1 MDKKNNFIKKIQKII
16 VALFVIFT
24 VTGQGPLVQKAFA
37 DDTPSYVFKVENPS
51 IQSAYFNIFNAIK
64 VLFGGAQNNNNSTY
78 KTYTGLL
85 KLVFVLSSFFI
96 FANGVVKIFSGGET
110 AAKSAL
116 GDYIRYL
123 LIGFTLLFVLYSWKD
138 SIQISTDNPDTF
150 CSDQQS
156 AEGAHTDDVI
166 DNFPGLLAF
175 TFTFINKVGLKTSN
189 IVQTVYGSTTEFQT
203 SKNYGYMGALK
214 SNMKVLN
221 VDINDIHYNQN
232 DSGSDAARVDLGNR
246 YEALISKCIFI
257 PFTSCSAGT
266 SRAVQI
272 KNSKDIFDALA
283 DLYKNNPEICNGT
296 KARDYKLQ
304 YGGETIKCGDF
315 WDNVKKTTTSW
326 KNKLACGVPDVT
338 KGGISLFSKDLSTP
352 QVSDLQSVALQV
364 GLVGQMQKTYSQLGL
379 GINGIGYAAGK
390 TRTEFLQTSL
400 ASGAYMSQMLP
411 LLQMVIRAL
420 LYAFFPFVFIVVLL
434 PGGLDVLKQ
443 YFQTILWVE
452 LWTPTAGILNMFM
465 LDYAQGRL
473 QQQYGNNGIN
483 FNNITY
489 YLSNDS
495 IIAGIAGYLYIS
507 VPALTWLI
515 LKGSG
520 QMLGNIA
527 GAIGAGMSKNI
538 QTQSMNQDAAEMKKY
553 EEFNKNTPGYV
564 SMAEMSHYEAI
575 QKGAI
580 AGGALAGTE
589 SISLETQSEGAFKG
603 SYVETA
609 KNAGQSI
616 QAFNSIAAHTN
627 TSVSDAALTFGSL
640 EGATTGTNMGVKASN
655 MTVGE
660 AEVMGMDNAVK
671 EKNIAVGKITS
682 GAYHTDSSH
691 AKKGNAKGDLTEFKK
706 LESGYQEESDVGMN
720 KTMAEGL
727 KRQELIKKGGMKL
740 LNQSHIARQ
749 VINASASEAAAEG
762 DIKSLNDMRKN
773 GEIKTSHSKGGVING
788 VSLSSK
794 FHKDVVTGDAVN
806 TLNQSF
812 GAAAIGK
819 STKIMDGGNAATHFE
834 KEVAGNAWS
843 DMKNQGVGKA
853 AEKWENKGEVPADF
867 VKKESKKPKEP
878 KKSKEPKKPKEP
890 KNNTI
895 STGIKNAENFV
906 KTNEDKIVKGIKKGV
921 KELFNDNDT
930 EPEPSVNSENIIS
943 KGMKNAKNF
952 LEQGANELNKLLGDH
967 SKPTSPKA
975 PASPKPKAPQGGD
988 SHSKPT
994 SPLESQAKSFKNTTN
1009 SLSSQK
1015 VSLEKALNAGGEAII
1030 GNDIGKSVG
1039 AMHNLEKDKDM
1050 YIKNG
1055 MANEMASQ
1063 QAMAAKVAAQGGA
1076 NGYTQTQAMA
1086 SRLAADAQQGETF
1099 GKVKQDLQANGMSS
1113 DNAKKMADQIKKG
1126 LAEGGAEAAKKIAD
1140 ALKNVDGLE
1149 KNKADFGAQKAT
1161 AAQNS
1166 EYHDATNMFG
1176 NQVFSNGMLTGL
1188 GQEAYSAQGSIEL
1201 AKSTAAFTDAAK
1213 QKQSQMIDSL
1223 EQKYEN
1229 IYKQNNAF
1237 MDPLGS
1243 GAKAYAESR
1252 LMSDGLM
1259 SSNGTYNLGK
1269 GFMVAEA
1276 TSSQMKASF
1285 IDGTTGATMNL
1296 GLGSDSISGGI
1307 NEGLN
1312 YNFNDSY
1319 SYNSGAHV
1327 NYDFETTAGTHIVG
1341 VTGVKIGKSVGQVA
1355 STVADVVPEGR
1366 IFKGY
1371 QRVKNYAQE
1380 RMNRNN

>member
-1 MDKKNNFIKKIQKII
+1 MNKKNNLIKKIQKII
-16 VALFVIFT
+16 IALFVIFT

-37 DDTPSYVFKVENPS
+37 DDAPSYVFKVENPS

-64 VLFGGAQNNNNSTY
+64 VLFGGAENNDNSTY

-85 KLVFVLSSFFI
+85 KLVFVLSSFFV
-96 FANGVVKIFSGGET
+96 FANGVIKIFSGGDT

-138 SIQISTDNPDTF
+138 SVQITTDNPDTF
-150 CSDQQS
+150 CDSQQS
-156 AEGAHTDDVI
+156 AEGSHTDDVI

-175 TFTFINKVGLKTSN
+175 TFTFINKVGLETSQ

-214 SNMKVLN
+214 SNMKVLQI
-221 VDINDIHYNQN
+221 DINDIHYDQN
-232 DSGSDAARVDLGNR
+232 DTDSDAVHADLGNR
-246 YEALISKCIFI
+246 YGALISKCIFV
-257 PFTSCSAGT
+257 PFTSCEAGT
-266 SRAVQI
+266 NRAVQI
-272 KNSKDIFDALA
+272 KRSKDIYDTLA
-283 DLYKNNPEICNGT
+283 NLYENNPEICNGV

-315 WDNVKKTTTSW
+315 WDNIKKITDDW
-326 KNKLACGVPDVT
+326 KNELSCNIPNVT
-338 KGGISLFSKDLSTP
+338 KGGISLFTKDLSQP
-352 QVSDLQSVALQV
+352 QTSDLQSIALQV
-364 GLVGQMQKTYSQLGL
+364 GLVGQMQKTYAQLGL
-379 GINGIGYAAGK
+379 GVNGIGYAAGK

-473 QQQYGNNGIN
+473 QQQYKSDGIN
-483 FNNITY
+483 FDNLTY

-520 QMLGNIA
+520 YMLGNIA

-538 QTQSMNQDAAEMKKY
+538 QTQSINQDAAELKKY
-553 EEFNKNTPGYV
+553 EEFAKNTPDYV

-575 QKGAI
+575 QKGDI
-580 AGGALAGTE
+580 AGGALAGTK
-589 SISLETQSEGAFKG
+589 SISLDTQGEGSFKS

-616 QAFNSIAAHTN
+616 QAFNSIAGHTN
-627 TSVSDAALTFGSL
+627 ASVSDTALMAGTL
-640 EGATTGTNMGVKASN
+640 DGATAGANMGVKASN

-660 AEVMGMDNAVK
+660 AEVMGMDSAYNETNTA
-671 EKNIAVGKITS
+671 IGKMTS
-682 GAYHTDSSH
+682 GAYHSDGSH
-691 AKKGNAKGDLTEFKK
+691 ARIGNAKGDLTEFNK
-706 LESGYQEESDVGMN
+706 LTSGYREQSDVGMN
-720 KTMAEGL
+720 NIMAEGL
-727 KRQELIKKGGMKL
+727 KRQKLIKKGGMEL
-740 LNQSHIARQ
+740 LNQSHVAHQ
-749 VINASASEAAAEG
+749 VASAIASEASAEG
-762 DIKSLNDMRKN
+762 DIKALNDMRKN
-773 GEIKTSHSKGGVING
+773 GEIKTSHSKGGVINDF
-788 VSLSSK
+788 SLSSK
-794 FHKDVVTGDAVN
+794 FRDRLIKGFAAHALDD
-806 TLNQSF
+806 SF
-812 GAAAIGK
+812 GVAAIGK
-819 STKIMDGGNAATHFE
+819 SVNAMDGGNVARHLE
-834 KEVAGNAWS
+834 KGISYGAWN
-843 DMKNQGVGKA
+843 DMKNQAAGKA
-853 AEKWENKGEVPADF
+853 AEGWEDKGEVPADF
-867 VKKESKKPKEP
+867 VKKKLEEALKSKNANSSKKI
-878 KKSKEPKKPKEP
+878 
-890 KNNTI
+890 NLNMFD
-895 STGIKNAENFV
+895 KNASKKTYNDPNSSPLINLNGANNIMHVGDGENEGTVGRNSTNLSTEELKELGANQFNKPTHSSPKTNSHHNPTSSSTSQTKSV
-906 KTNEDKIVKGIKKGV
+906 KTAAA
-921 KELFNDNDT
+921 
-930 EPEPSVNSENIIS
+930 ENAGNFS
-943 KGMKNAKNF
+943 NA
-952 LEQGANELNKLLGDH
+952 
-967 SKPTSPKA
+967 
-975 PASPKPKAPQGGD
+975 
-988 SHSKPT
+988 
-994 SPLESQAKSFKNTTN
+994 QA
-1009 SLSSQK
+1009 
-1015 VSLEKALNAGGEAII
+1015 VSLAAALNAEGSASI
-1030 GNDIGKSVG
+1030 GNDIGKGVG

-1213 QKQSQMIDSL
+1213 QKQSKMIDSL

-1229 IYKQNNAF
+1229 IYKQNHAVS
-1237 MDPLGS
+1237 DPLGV
-1243 GAKAYAESR
+1243 GAESYAESR
-1252 LMSDGLM
+1252 LMSDGLI